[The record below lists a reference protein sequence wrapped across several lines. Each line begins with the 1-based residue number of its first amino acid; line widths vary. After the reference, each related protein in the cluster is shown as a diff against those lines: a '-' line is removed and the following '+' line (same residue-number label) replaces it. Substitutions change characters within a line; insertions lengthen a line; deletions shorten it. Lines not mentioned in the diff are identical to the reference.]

1 MMRKN
6 KSKNLKDKTQKLL
19 EEFLIKK
26 ASIQVKKYKKIIQ
39 RIEKYSK
46 DQKNLKGIT
55 NYPPKYKNKII

>member
-46 DQKNLKGIT
+46 D
-55 NYPPKYKNKII
+55 